1 MPKVTPKKKAKT
13 SPPRKAS
20 PKEAAPKKK
29 VVAKKAAAPKKK
41 VAAAPK
47 KKAAAPKKKA
57 AAAPKKKAAVGS
69 VEVAI
74 KTALEKRAEAE
85 KVAVIDPLLLEPER
99 PVIPSKPAFPKSFLE
114 KQRRNLLSLREE
126 ISNTMAGVARGSVGE
141 HADGADASAF
151 GMHQADAESDDY
163 DRDLAL
169 NLLSQESNALREIED
184 ALERIRLG
192 SYGYCEISGQ
202 IIMKE
207 RLEAIPFARLTVEC
221 QSKIEKQN
229 RLRGRM
235 APGPIF
241 KDSQL

>member
-1 MPKVTPKKKAKT
+1 M
-13 SPPRKAS
+13 
-20 PKEAAPKKK
+20 
-29 VVAKKAAAPKKK
+29 
-41 VAAAPK
+41 
-47 KKAAAPKKKA
+47 
-57 AAAPKKKAAVGS
+57 
-69 VEVAI
+69 
-74 KTALEKRAEAE
+74 
-85 KVAVIDPLLLEPER
+85 IDPLLLEPER
-99 PVIPSKPAFPKSFLE
+99 PVIPSTPAYPKSFLE
-114 KQRRNLLSLREE
+114 KQRRNLFSLREE

-151 GMHQADAESDDY
+151 GMHQADAGSDAY

-169 NLLSQESNALREIED
+169 NLLSQESNALHEIKD

-221 QSKIEKQN
+221 QSQLEKQS